1 MFSLAFYLFGV
12 HNVLQ
17 LSNFFLEDLEKL
29 RKFSL
34 KLNFKKNLKFII

>member
-1 MFSLAFYLFGV
+1 MEAFFFV

-34 KLNFKKNLKFII
+34 KLNFKKKS